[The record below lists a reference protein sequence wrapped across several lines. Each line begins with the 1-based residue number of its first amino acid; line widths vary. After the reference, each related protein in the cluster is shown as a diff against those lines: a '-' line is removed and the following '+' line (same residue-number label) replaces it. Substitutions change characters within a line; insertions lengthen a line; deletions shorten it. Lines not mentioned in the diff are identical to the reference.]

1 MSRNQNQQLYE
12 MIQQSTNP
20 LITFKKEATGDVIAS
35 SLALAKLFKKWGL
48 SSEIISP
55 NFELPDNYKFLP
67 EASNIKTDFNNLKK
81 ITITL
86 DHPTIKTHHLQHEEK
101 DNQLHI
107 EISPDDPGFSKEN
120 IHINDSNYKHDLI
133 ITLNTPDLSSL
144 EHLYEKNTEFFYQVP
159 IINIDFSPENEH
171 YGHINLI
178 NITATSVSEI
188 IYDFIENMG
197 SNLLDEQI
205 ATHLLTGM
213 IERTKSFK
221 IPTITPK
228 SLNVASQLMA
238 AGAERDTI
246 IKNLYQTRSVNTLRL
261 WGKTLLK
268 LETDHYQ
275 KIAWAEITEQDFIE
289 TNSSEKDLAGIM
301 DELIGNI
308 PTIEMTIIFFTKNNQ
323 KYSLVKSEKGLDLKN
338 HFINF
343 NPQGHKSL
351 IRFPFSSHN
360 QTILDS
366 VKQLV

>member
-48 SSEIISP
+48 SSEIVSP
-55 NFELPDNYKFLP
+55 NFKLPDNYKFLP
-67 EASNIKTDFNNLKK
+67 EASNIKNQVTNLKK
-81 ITITL
+81 VTITL
-86 DHPTIKTHHLQHEEK
+86 DHPNLKPHHIDHQENE
-101 DNQLHI
+101 NQLHLHI
-107 EISPDDPGFSKEN
+107 NPNDPTFSKEN
-120 IHINDSNYKHDLI
+120 IHIDDSNYKHDLI
-133 ITLNTPDLSSL
+133 IALNTPDLSAL
-144 EHLYEKNTEFFYQVP
+144 DHLYEENTEFFYHVP
-159 IINIDFSPENEH
+159 IINIDYSPENEH

-178 NITATSVSEI
+178 NITATSISEI
-188 IYDFIENMG
+188 VYDFIENID
-197 SNLLDEQI
+197 SVLLDEQI

-213 IERTKSFK
+213 IEKTKSFK

-238 AGAERDTI
+238 AGAERDNI

-268 LETDHYQ
+268 LETDPYQ
-275 KIAWAEITEQDFIE
+275 KVAWAEITEEDFRE

-308 PTIEMTIIFFTKNNQ
+308 PTIEMTLIFFTTNNQ
-323 KYSLVKSEKGLDLKN
+323 KYSIVKSEKGLDLKN

-343 NPQGHKSL
+343 NPEGHKSL
-351 IRFPFSSHN
+351 IKFPFSSHN
-360 QTILDS
+360 QTIIDS
-366 VKQLV
+366 IKQLV